1 MKNPIPISQTKLFTV
16 MFSFFAAFAFLFVPK
31 DTFAQTMNT
40 NMNNNTNW
48 NNNWNTTHS
57 IQSGYSATTSNVVHG
72 TPPYVKYETMEGVNR
87 PAVTVTAQN
96 TSMMG
101 VSTPLCAEQVINGR
115 LQNIGCVPNVEL
127 KNAADPASIF
137 SFNVWP
143 HQQGINTTAQQTMIF
158 TYRDQMGNWRQITSP
173 TYQQQSITAPAQTM

>member
-16 MFSFFAAFAFLFVPK
+16 MFSFFAAFAFLFIPK

-48 NNNWNTTHS
+48 NTTNS
-57 IQSGYSATTSNVVHG
+57 IQSGYSATTSNIVHG
-72 TPPYVKYETMEGVNR
+72 TAPYVKYETMDGMNR
-87 PAVTVTAQN
+87 AAVTVHAQN
-96 TSMMG
+96 TSPMEI
-101 VSTPLCAEQVINGR
+101 STPLCAEQVVNGR
-115 LQNIGCVPNVEL
+115 LQHVGCVPHVDF
-127 KNAADPASIF
+127 KSASNEPSVF

-143 HQQGINTTAQQTMIF
+143 HQHTMNTTANQNMIF

-173 TYQQQSITAPAQTM
+173 TYQQHSVTAPAQAM